1 MLYYPKVGEIL
12 PMFSEYEGTFTRSV
26 EYHMN
31 LGTTPTQSVMD
42 ILMGNVPG
50 AIGAVNILVI
60 LVIGVCML
68 IKHSTSFTALI
79 SCLTSVAAISALY
92 PTSMNPK
99 NVVLAAGMGASHTL
113 SPNSEPNARNSL
125 MIPTANAAIA

>member
-1 MLYYPKVGEIL
+1 MPELSLRFLRRV
-12 PMFSEYEGTFTRSV
+12 V
-26 EYHMN
+26 
-31 LGTTPTQSVMD
+31 TPRQ
-42 ILMGNVPG
+42 
-50 AIGAVNILVI
+50 
-60 LVIGVCML
+60 
-68 IKHSTSFTALI
+68 TAARI
-79 SCLTSVAAISALY
+79 